1 MNHEYT
7 VLRKRGM
14 KYPSWNDF
22 LGKNSGSPED
32 AFEALC
38 RFLFRTKYGIGDSL
52 PYFFNNA
59 GNETVPINV
68 GNEVIGFQ
76 SKFFD
81 DDTIGD
87 SQANQIK
94 HSIEAAHS
102 HYPKQNKIIIYT
114 KSTFGNP
121 TKGSLITK
129 KQKDIEK
136 TAKDCSMAIEW
147 MFGDNIL
154 DVVAKMPLAYSLF
167 FDLDSNLNH
176 LPQSLKKL
184 NQLNFNNISSS
195 IKYEGNVIEIDR
207 SKEVSEIKEL
217 ISNGRNVLV
226 YGESGSGKS
235 AIVKRYWHE
244 SIEDQEQIIYFTR
257 GSQFDANS
265 VNDLFLMDEE
275 YSYVGFRDVFDG
287 FANKIVII
295 DSAEKLTEIENRMVL
310 QLLLEG
316 LNEKGWQ
323 FIFTCKSNTYDEIRS
338 LLRDLKVSVEDVS
351 VDALQEEELCKFG
364 KKYHIDLPQN
374 EKVFQ
379 QLRIPFY
386 LARYCELGS
395 VSIATPEAFKEEVWK
410 QKVRGTVRG
419 GEQRKREECLLQIVK
434 EQQAR
439 NAYFVNPAGLD
450 YDAAY
455 KLVLEDVLIEQ
466 VHKGYAVKHDLYVD
480 WALEYL
486 VEQDFGKEENCV
498 KIIKEIPPSITYLN
512 AFARWLMCI
521 IDTNDRRVGT
531 IMDTLVRG
539 DVDKRWV
546 HCLLSCVGNS
556 RSYATS
562 FFSLYDISLKAQ
574 NYFLFDQFVD
584 ILDVS
589 CKKVTQY
596 FEFKGE
602 RYPIYKSVG
611 KGWDEAVV
619 FVFANK
625 DDYYLNH
632 LGSVQKLLDGYS
644 SFGNKGAAMTQ
655 AAELSLYLFDYIADN
670 RKKEESIWVD
680 GLNKWCELTCKYAF
694 GIRKELHEVFRQ
706 VIDNRWV
713 RHRDPYAELISYILK
728 DQNHVSK
735 TMLYIT
741 CLDVIIELMELFWRE
756 QPEEDNQHVFGYSRT
771 MESEHLFGLNEE
783 DGIHMAFFPSSPY
796 QTPVQMLFEAEQL
809 LNPTEKTTKVV
820 DFIVRFVNQCVD
832 YYFQRCKYEQVVK
845 IPVQFTDGSS
855 HMVIASQSL
864 WNMYRGTANLSMP
877 NVLESIHMALE
888 VYLLDMTDRKKNPDW
903 NSVKELLWR
912 ILTTSHSAS
921 LYSIVASVAVAHPD
935 DLFDILLFL
944 CQNIQF
950 LALDL
955 NRCSHEITSN
965 SRSFIYNRHESWWTE
980 RDQSNKLPH
989 RQEHLESILLKSQ
1002 VVYDNAEDDDSKQRL
1017 QKAYHVVDELKRQV
1031 DNMNDADSIY
1041 GFIAARIDYRTH
1053 KKHEVVLENGVVAV
1067 QLTPDLSPE
1076 LKAESKE
1083 AEELANK
1090 MEAMSVRVWA
1100 DKTFKGDNNSL
1111 KGNQYA
1117 ADPKK
1122 VLTVIRDIE
1131 RQIEKQSGD
1140 MILFPGDEYV
1150 PYMASAVLLMHC
1162 QDILSDREK
1171 KECWKRVLLA
1181 LKSPGAMASNSVSE
1195 FNICISA
1202 IPTMMELYPKK
1213 ADVFAPIIASYVS
1226 ETYTYINER
1235 VCDIMS
1241 RTIHDGQLWEKY
1253 PSVMDGALELIRV
1266 NLPNEDFGSM
1276 DASNADAVFCLLTY
1290 EPLARLRGIGK
1301 TCLDKLSSKWQIQR
1315 RYEQLEGKS
1324 KIADNVAKYLL
1335 FAPQDDLIVL
1345 IRPFIPFIGKGSYG
1359 EPLITNLLL
1368 NTPQYGK
1375 YDNFWTIWHFIYDK
1389 VTEHRSWFYQDEVL
1403 NEYLLNP
1410 LFFRRDY
1417 DDWFRLEIRDLE
1429 FFAKIGKEM
1438 GDHPAVVFAISRV
1451 FATIGKCFSKE
1462 AIGILSQLIEQHNPS
1477 LKDSQKTVLYY
1488 LNKIVKKVYTENISD
1503 IRGDMRFKG
1512 QFTIVLEFMRSNG
1525 STEASNILMLL

>member
-1 MNHEYT
+1 
-7 VLRKRGM
+7 M
-14 KYPSWNDF
+14 KYPTWNEF
-22 LGKNSGSPED
+22 LGKYPDNPQG

-38 RFLFRTKYGIGDSL
+38 RLLFRSRYGIGDTL

-81 DDTIGD
+81 DDSIGD

-94 HSIEAAHS
+94 HSIEKAHT
-102 HYPKQNKIIIYT
+102 HYPEQTKIIVYT

-121 TKGSLITK
+121 QIGTQITK
-129 KQKDIEK
+129 RQIDIEE
-136 TAKDCSMAIEW
+136 TAKDCSMSIEW

-154 DVVAKMPLAYSLF
+154 DAVAKMPLAYSLF
-167 FDLDSNLNH
+167 FDTGSNLNH
-176 LPQSLKKL
+176 LPQSLVKL

-195 IKYEGNVIEIDR
+195 IQYGENVIEIDR
-207 SKEVSEIKEL
+207 TKEVSEIKEF
-217 ISNGRNVLV
+217 ITNGRNVLV

-235 AIVKRYWHE
+235 AIVKRYWQE
-244 SIEDQEQIIYFTR
+244 SIVNQEQVIYFTR
-257 GSQFDANS
+257 GSQFDTNS

-275 YSYVGFRDVFDG
+275 YSYVGFCDFFDG
-287 FANKIVII
+287 FAKKIVVV
-295 DSAEKLTEIENRMVL
+295 DSAERLTEIENRMVL

-316 LNEKGWQ
+316 LVEKGWQ
-323 FIFTCKSNTYDEIRS
+323 FIFTCKSNTYDDIRT
-338 LLRDLKVSVEDVS
+338 LLRGLNVSVEDVS
-351 VDALQEEELCKFG
+351 VDTLQEEELQKMG
-364 KKYHIDLPQN
+364 DKYHIDLPQN
-374 EKVFQ
+374 EKVLQ

-395 VSIATPEAFKEEVWK
+395 ITIASPETFKEEVWK
-410 QKVRGTVRG
+410 QKVRGTIRG
-419 GEQRKREECLLQIVK
+419 GEQKKREECLLQIVK
-434 EQQAR
+434 EQQAS
-439 NAYFVNPAGLD
+439 NAYFVNPIGVD
-450 YDAAY
+450 YETAY
-455 KLVLEDVLIEQ
+455 KLVSEDVLIEQ
-466 VHKGYAVKHDLYVD
+466 AHKGYAVKHDLYVD
-480 WALEYL
+480 WALEYI

-498 KIIKEIPPSITYLN
+498 KILKEPPKSITYLN

-521 IDTNDRRVGT
+521 IDNDDIRVRA

-539 DVDKRWV
+539 DVDKQWK

-556 RSYATS
+556 NNYATS
-562 FFSLYDISLKAQ
+562 FFSLYSVSLKEQ
-574 NYFLFDQFVD
+574 NYSLFDQFVD
-584 ILDVS
+584 VLDVS

-596 FEFKGE
+596 FEYKGE
-602 RYPIYKSVG
+602 RYPVFKSVG
-611 KGWDEAVV
+611 KGWDEAVA
-619 FVFANK
+619 FVFANRV
-625 DDYYLNH
+625 DYYFNH

-644 SFGNKGAAMTQ
+644 SFGNKGLAMTQ
-655 AAELSLYLFDYIADN
+655 AAALSLYLFDYIAEI
-670 RKKEESIWVD
+670 RKKDESIWVD
-680 GLNKWCELTCKYAF
+680 GINRWCELTCKYAF

-706 VIDNRWV
+706 VIDNKWV

-728 DQNHVSK
+728 DQNHVFK

-741 CLDVIIELMELFWRE
+741 CLDDVIKLMELFWSE
-756 QPEEDNQHVFGYSRT
+756 QPEEDDQYVFGYSRS
-771 MESEHLFGLNEE
+771 MESEHLFGLNED

-796 QTPVQMLFEAEQL
+796 QTPIQMLFDAEQL
-809 LNPTEKTTKVV
+809 LNTTEKTTKVI
-820 DFIVRFVNQCVD
+820 DFIVRFVNLCVD
-832 YYFQRCKYEQVVK
+832 YYIQRCKYEQVVK
-845 IPVQFTDGSS
+845 LPVRLADGSS
-855 HMVIASQSL
+855 QMIIASQSL

-888 VYLLDMTDRKKNPDW
+888 VYLLDMTDLKKNPDW
-903 NSVKELLWR
+903 KNVKEILWR

-921 LYSIVASVAVAHPD
+921 IYSVVASVAVAHPD

-944 CQNIQF
+944 CQNIEF

-965 SRSFIYNRHESWWTE
+965 SRSFIYNRHENWWTE
-980 RDQSNKLPH
+980 RDRSNKLPH
-989 RQEHLESILLKSQ
+989 RQEHLESVLLKSQ
-1002 VVYDNAEDDDSKQRL
+1002 VVYDNAGDNDSKQKLL
-1017 QKAYHVVDELKRQV
+1017 QAYHVVDELKRQAA
-1031 DNMNDADSIY
+1031 NLNGTDSIY
-1041 GFIAARIDYRTH
+1041 GFIAARIDYRSH
-1053 KKHEVVLENGVVAV
+1053 KKREVVLKNGVVAV
-1067 QLTPDLSPE
+1067 QLTPNLTPE

-1083 AEELANK
+1083 VEEFANK
-1090 MEAMSVRVWA
+1090 MEAMSVRLWA
-1100 DKTFKGDNNSL
+1100 DKTFKGDKNGL
-1111 KGNQYA
+1111 KGNPYA
-1117 ADPKK
+1117 ANPKK
-1122 VLTVIRDIE
+1122 ALTVIRGIE

-1162 QDILSDREK
+1162 RDMLSDREK

-1202 IPTMMELYPKK
+1202 IPVMMELYPKK

-1241 RTIHDGQLWEKY
+1241 RTIHDGQLWELY
-1253 PSVMDGALELIRV
+1253 PSVMYDALELIKV

-1276 DASNADAVFCLLTY
+1276 DASYADAVLCLLTY
-1290 EPLARLRGIGK
+1290 EPLEKMRNVGR
-1301 TCLDKLSSKWQIQR
+1301 TCLDKLSSKWQVQR
-1315 RYEQLEGKS
+1315 HYEQLEDKS

-1335 FAPQDDLIVL
+1335 FAPQDDVTAL
-1345 IRPFIPFIGKGSYG
+1345 IRPFIPFIGNGSYG

-1368 NTPQYGK
+1368 NAPQYGK
-1375 YDNFWTIWHFIYDK
+1375 YDNFWTIWYALYDK
-1389 VTEHRSWFYQDEVL
+1389 VTEHRSWYYQDEVL

-1417 DDWFRLEIRDLE
+1417 DDWFKLESKDLD
-1429 FFAKIGKEM
+1429 FFARIGKNI
-1438 GDHPAVVFAISRV
+1438 GGHPAVVFALSRM
-1451 FATIGKCFSKE
+1451 FATIGKCFTKE
-1462 AIGILSQLIEQHNPS
+1462 AIVIFSQLIEQHNPS

-1488 LNKIVKKVYTENISD
+1488 LNKIVKKVYAENISD
-1503 IRGDMRFKG
+1503 IQGDMRLKG
-1512 QFTIVLEFMRSNG
+1512 QFTTVLEFMRRNG
-1525 STEASNILMLL
+1525 SNEANNILMLL

>member
-1 MNHEYT
+1 
-7 VLRKRGM
+7 M
-14 KYPSWNDF
+14 KYPTWNEF
-22 LGKNSGSPED
+22 LGKYPDNPQD

-38 RFLFRTKYGIGDSL
+38 RLLFRTKYGIGDTL

-81 DDTIGD
+81 GDTIGD
-87 SQANQIK
+87 SQAKKLI
-94 HSIEAAHS
+94 HSIETAHT
-102 HYPKQNKIIIYT
+102 HFPNQTKIIIYT

-121 TKGSLITK
+121 QKGSQITK
-129 KQKDIEK
+129 KQKEIEQK
-136 TAKDCSMAIEW
+136 AKDYSMSVEW

-167 FDLDSNLNH
+167 FDPNSNLNH
-176 LPQSLKKL
+176 LPQSLGKL

-195 IKYEGNVIEIDR
+195 IEYEGNVIEIDR
-207 SKEVSEIKEL
+207 TKEVSEIKEL

-235 AIVKRYWHE
+235 AVVKRYWLE
-244 SIEDQEQIIYFTR
+244 NLVDQKQILFFTR
-257 GSQFDANS
+257 GLQYDTNS
-265 VNDLFLMDEE
+265 INDLFLMDEE
-275 YSYVGFRDVFDG
+275 YSYVGFRDIFNG
-287 FANKIVII
+287 FAKKIIVV
-295 DSAEKLTEIENRMVL
+295 DSAERLTEIENRMVL

-323 FIFTCKSNTYDEIRS
+323 FIFTCKSNTYDDIRS
-338 LLRDLKVSVEDVS
+338 LLRDMNVGVEDVS
-351 VDALQEEELCKFG
+351 VDTLQEEELRKLG
-364 KKYHIDLPQN
+364 NKYHIDLPQN
-374 EKVFQ
+374 EKVLQ

-395 VSIATPEAFKEEVWK
+395 IRIATPEAFKEEVWE
-410 QKVRGTVRG
+410 QKVRGTIRS
-419 GEQRKREECLLQIVK
+419 GEQRKREECLLQIVN
-434 EQQAR
+434 EQQTS
-439 NAYFVNPAGLD
+439 NAYFVNPIGLD

-455 KLVLEDVLIEQ
+455 KLVLEDVLIE
-466 VHKGYAVKHDLYVD
+466 HARKGYAVKHDLYVD
-480 WALEYL
+480 WALEYI
-486 VEQDFGKEENCV
+486 VEQDFSKEENCV
-498 KIIKEIPPSITYLN
+498 TILKESPKSITYLN

-521 IDTNDRRVGT
+521 IDTDDRRVRT
-531 IMDTLVRG
+531 IMDALVRG
-539 DVDKRWV
+539 DLDKQWK
-546 HCLLSCVGNS
+546 HCLLSCVGS
-556 RSYATS
+556 SKSYATS
-562 FFSLYDISLKAQ
+562 FFSLYNVSLKAQ
-574 NYFLFDQFVD
+574 NYTLFDQFVD
-584 ILDVS
+584 VLDVS

-596 FEFKGE
+596 FEYKGE
-602 RYPIYKSVG
+602 HYPVFKSVG
-611 KGWDEAVV
+611 KGWDEAVA
-619 FVFANK
+619 FVSANT
-625 DDYYLNH
+625 DDYYMNH

-655 AAELSLYLFDYIADN
+655 AAILSLYLFNYIADI
-670 RKKEESIWVD
+670 RKKDEPIWVD
-680 GLNKWCELTCKYAF
+680 GINKWCELTCKYAF
-694 GIRKELHEVFRQ
+694 GIRKELHYVFRQ

-713 RHRDPYAELISYILK
+713 RHRDPYAELIGYILK

-741 CLDVIIELMELFWRE
+741 CLDDVIELMELFWRE
-756 QPEEDNQHVFGYSRT
+756 QPEEDDQHVFGYSRS
-771 MESEHLFGLNEE
+771 MDSEHLFGLNEE

-796 QTPVQMLFEAEQL
+796 QTPIQMLFDSEQL
-809 LNPTEKTTKVV
+809 LNTTEKTTKVI
-820 DFIVRFVNQCVD
+820 DFIVKFVNQSVD
-832 YYFQRCKYEQVVK
+832 YYIQRCKYEQVVK
-845 IPVQFTDGSS
+845 IPVRLADGSS
-855 HMVIASQSL
+855 QMIIASQSL

-888 VYLLDMTDRKKNPDW
+888 VYLLDMTDLKKNPDW
-903 NSVKELLWR
+903 NNVKELLWR
-912 ILTTSHSAS
+912 ILTSSHSS
-921 LYSIVASVAVAHPD
+921 SIYSVVASVAVAHPD

-955 NRCSHEITSN
+955 NRCSNEIISN
-965 SRSFIYNRHESWWTE
+965 SRSFIYNRHENWWTE
-980 RDQSNKLPH
+980 RDRSNKLPH
-989 RQEHLESILLKSQ
+989 RQEHLESVLFKSQ

-1031 DNMNDADSIY
+1031 DNMNGADSIY

-1083 AEELANK
+1083 AEELVNK
-1090 MEAMSVRVWA
+1090 MEAMSVRLWA
-1100 DKTFKGDNNSL
+1100 DKTFKGDKNGL
-1111 KGNQYA
+1111 KGNPYA

-1122 VLTVIRDIE
+1122 VLTVIRNIE
-1131 RQIEKQSGD
+1131 RQIEKQTGD

-1162 QDILSDREK
+1162 QDILSDHEK

-1315 RYEQLEGKS
+1315 RYEQLEDKS

-1359 EPLITNLLL
+1359 DPLITNLLL
-1368 NTPQYGK
+1368 NTPQCGK
-1375 YDNFWTIWHFIYDK
+1375 YDNFWVIWYDLYEN
-1389 VTEHRSWFYQDEVL
+1389 VTEHRSWYYQDEVL

-1417 DDWFRLEIRDLE
+1417 DDWFKLESKDLD
-1429 FFAKIGKEM
+1429 FFARIGKDI
-1438 GDHPAVVFAISRV
+1438 GGHPAVVYAFSRV
-1451 FATIGKCFSKE
+1451 FATIGKRFTKE
-1462 AIGILSQLIEQHNPS
+1462 AIAILSQLIESHNPS

-1488 LNKIVKKVYTENISD
+1488 LNKIIKKVYTENISD
-1503 IRGDMRFKG
+1503 IQGNVRFKG
-1512 QFTIVLEFMRSNG
+1512 QYTKVLEFMRSNG